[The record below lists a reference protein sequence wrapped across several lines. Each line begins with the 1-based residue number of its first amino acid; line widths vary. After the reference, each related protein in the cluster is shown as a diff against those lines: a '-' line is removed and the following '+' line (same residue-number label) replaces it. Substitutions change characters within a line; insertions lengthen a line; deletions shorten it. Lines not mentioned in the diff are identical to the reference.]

1 MDVVDLIYVLDVNAG
16 KKQFSIKGEL
26 HKYLVKVR
34 RHTLDD
40 ELYFRNKEDIKTL
53 HRYKILSVDG
63 RSLDMELLSSEINE
77 IKSEKELHIA
87 WCVIDAKS
95 IEKVLPTLCE
105 MGVSRI
111 SFIYCDRSQKNF
123 KLDFKRFDR
132 IVEASMQQSGRTSL
146 MTFDTYKNI
155 AAFIAEFADTK
166 VFDFTENILQGD
178 SDFKRVLIGCEGGFS
193 KNEKEF
199 LQSQDVFSLNTPMV
213 LRSESA
219 VVAVATKVLL

>member
-1 MDVVDLIYVLDVNAG
+1 MDVVDLIYILNENAG
-16 KKQFSIKGEL
+16 KQHITIKGEL
-26 HKYLVKVR
+26 HKYLIKVR

-40 ELYFRNKEDIKTL
+40 ALYFRSKEDIKTL
-53 HRYKILSVDG
+53 HKYKLVGVDG
-63 RSLDMELLSSEINE
+63 RSLDIALLSSEVKQ
-77 IKSEKELHIA
+77 IKSDKELHIA

-105 MGVSRI
+105 MGVSKI

-155 AAFIAEFADTK
+155 AAFITLFPETK
-166 VFDFTENILQGD
+166 VFDFSDNVLKGE
-178 SDFKRVLIGCEGGFS
+178 SDFKRVLVGCEGGFS
-193 KNEKEF
+193 QQEKNFLEKQE
-199 LQSQDVFSLNTPMV
+199 VFRLATPMI

-219 VVAVATKVLL
+219 VVAVASKILL